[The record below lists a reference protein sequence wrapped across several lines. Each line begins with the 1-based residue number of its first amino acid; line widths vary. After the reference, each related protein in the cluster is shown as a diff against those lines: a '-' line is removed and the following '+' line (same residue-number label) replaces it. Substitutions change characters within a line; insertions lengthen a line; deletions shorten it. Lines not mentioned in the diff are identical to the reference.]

1 MQNKLL
7 LETYRRNAVAVITQ
21 ILTNSGVMAVA
32 ANGVLDSKAPVEI
45 LAMEAPIGAAVLM
58 WDLYL
63 GHLTT
68 GVEPIGWL
76 RFEFGP
82 IMDVRT
88 NLKALEGIEATVH
101 QYWMGL
107 PKAPA
112 VAKDTI
118 HFTTW
123 KPGNQHAN

>member
-21 ILTNSGVMAVA
+21 ILTNAGISAVA
-32 ANGVLDSKAPVEI
+32 TNDLCESKAPVEV
-45 LAMEAPIGAAVLM
+45 LAIEAPIGAAVLM

-63 GHLTT
+63 GHITT
-68 GVEPIGWL
+68 GTPIGWL

-82 IMDVRT
+82 IMDVRS
-88 NLKALEGIEATVH
+88 NLKALANIEQVIH
-101 QYWMGL
+101 LQWMGL

-118 HFTTW
+118 DFIAW
-123 KPGNQHAN
+123 IPGN